1 MQKFIAGLV
10 CPALTNAGAAPA
22 ATTYRERQRRT
33 ANSSVSAVI
42 GLLTLIGEACGAD
55 RSLTFH

>member
-10 CPALTNAGAAPA
+10 RPALTKAGAVPA
-22 ATTYRERQRRT
+22 ATTSTGRQRRT
-33 ANSSVSAVI
+33 ANSSVVAVI
-42 GLLTLIGEACGAD
+42 DLLTLIGEACGAE

>member
-10 CPALTNAGAAPA
+10 RPALTKAGAAPA
-22 ATTYRERQRRT
+22 ATTYRGRQRCT
-33 ANSSVSAVI
+33 AQYAVSAVI
-42 GLLTLIGEACGAD
+42 DSLTLIGEACGAE

>member
-10 CPALTNAGAAPA
+10 RPALTKAGAAPA
-22 ATTYRERQRRT
+22 ATTYRGRQRRT

-42 GLLTLIGEACGAD
+42 GLLTLIGEACGAEC
-55 RSLTFH
+55 SLTFH